1 MHSQLE
7 ALLVLLFDTDGFV
20 SESAYQALV
29 GMGRRVLPNLQQY
42 ADHATNISTFEQ
54 ELVEDVIF
62 DIHLNKISHQLEH
75 WAAFR
80 SHDLW
85 EGLCLVNNIICPELS
100 FHNAKK
106 MLDIIYQTM
115 HNKITPLHT
124 PNKSVCYM
132 NEIFF
137 KEQQYKAQN
146 DRSNPQLYFVS
157 DVISGHLGSDLLI
170 TAIYYLLAR
179 RLQLGSW
186 LFELDNN
193 IVMLGFENTR
203 QYKYTSPLEK
213 SYKIGFYLYPPQ
225 EGRRYLLSEITPDA
239 ILSRN
244 SNAYLPINHVRL
256 LQLIIEN
263 LAITYQTNHAIKR
276 SKSLSYTAQQL
287 TPFALLL
294 P

>member
-29 GMGRRVLPNLQQY
+29 GMGLRVLPNLQQY

-62 DIHLNKISHQLEH
+62 DIHLNKISHQLGH

-115 HNKITPLHT
+115 HNKITRPQQSTTLFCERCYIRAFRLRFVDYCSIL
-124 PNKSVCYM
+124 SVGTSFATWFVAVR
-132 NEIFF
+132 IR
-137 KEQQYKAQN
+137 QQYRYAGL
-146 DRSNPQLYFVS
+146 R
-157 DVISGHLGSDLLI
+157 
-170 TAIYYLLAR
+170 
-179 RLQLGSW
+179 
-186 LFELDNN
+186 
-193 IVMLGFENTR
+193 
-203 QYKYTSPLEK
+203 KY
-213 SYKIGFYLYPPQ
+213 
-225 EGRRYLLSEITPDA
+225 A
-239 ILSRN
+239 
-244 SNAYLPINHVRL
+244 PI
-256 LQLIIEN
+256 
-263 LAITYQTNHAIKR
+263 
-276 SKSLSYTAQQL
+276 
-287 TPFALLL
+287 
-294 P
+294 